1 AEDGR
6 LVNNPVVV
14 EMGKFMT
21 DLTDALKFTAQAKG
35 LGIEFVLGAQG
46 SVIDASSTSTI
57 KPLYY
62 VHADPDRLRE
72 VVTNLFDN
80 AVKYTESGK
89 VSLGLTGDESVVQIR
104 VQDTG
109 PGIPSNDIPHLFQ
122 KFYRVDNSATR
133 TIGGTGL
140 GLF

>member
-1 AEDGR
+1 DLLTSAKAEDGR
-6 LVNNPVVV
+6 LTSHPIVI
-14 EMGKFMT
+14 EMGQFLT
-21 DLTDALKFTAQAKG
+21 NLTDAFKFTAQSKG

-46 SVIDASSTSTI
+46 SVIDASDTSTI

-89 VSLGLTGDESVVQIR
+89 VSIGLTGDESVVQVR
-104 VQDTG
+104 VQD
-109 PGIPSNDIPHLFQ
+109 
-122 KFYRVDNSATR
+122 
-133 TIGGTGL
+133 
-140 GLF
+140 